1 MDWELVMAFAM
12 GAGLG
17 SFLTFGIFYVV
28 IDTFFI
34 IENDEENTEKSKD

>member
-28 IDTFFI
+28 IGTYFV
-34 IENDEENTEKSKD
+34 IENDEENTEESKD

>member
-1 MDWELVMAFAM
+1 MAFAM

-28 IDTFFI
+28 IDTFFV
-34 IENDEENTEKSKD
+34 IENDEENTEESKD

>member
-1 MDWELVMAFAM
+1 MDWELLIAFTL

-17 SFLTFGIFYVV
+17 SCLTFGIFYIV

-34 IENDEENTEKSKD
+34 IEDDDEDTEESKG

>member
-28 IDTFFI
+28 IDTFFV
-34 IENDEENTEKSKD
+34 IEDDEDTEENKN

>member
-1 MDWELVMAFAM
+1 MDWELLIAFAL

-17 SFLTFGIFYVV
+17 SCLSFGIFYIV

-34 IENDEENTEKSKD
+34 IEDADEDTEESKS

>member
-28 IDTFFI
+28 IDTFLV
-34 IENDEENTEKSKD
+34 IEKDEENTEESKD

>member
-17 SFLTFGIFYVV
+17 SFLTFGIFYIV

-34 IENDEENTEKSKD
+34 IEDGDEDTEESKG

>member
-1 MDWELVMAFAM
+1 MDWELLLAFAM

-17 SFLTFGIFYVV
+17 SCLTFGIFYVV

-34 IENDEENTEKSKD
+34 IEDDEEDTEESKG

>member
-12 GAGLG
+12 GAGLE
-17 SFLTFGIFYVV
+17 SCLTFGIFYVV

-34 IENDEENTEKSKD
+34 IEDDEEDTEENKN

>member
-34 IENDEENTEKSKD
+34 IEDDEEDTEENKN

>member
-17 SFLTFGIFYVV
+17 SFLAFGIFYVV
-28 IDTFFI
+28 IDTFFV
-34 IENDEENTEKSKD
+34 IENDEENTEESKD

>member
-17 SFLTFGIFYVV
+17 SCLTFGIFYVV

-34 IENDEENTEKSKD
+34 IEDGDEDAEENRN

>member
-28 IDTFFI
+28 IDTFFV
-34 IENDEENTEKSKD
+34 IEDGDEDDEENRN

>member
-17 SFLTFGIFYVV
+17 SFLTFGIFYVA
-28 IDTFFI
+28 IDTIFV
-34 IENDEENTEKSKD
+34 IENDEENTEENKN

>member
-28 IDTFFI
+28 IDTFFV
-34 IENDEENTEKSKD
+34 IEDGDEDTEENKN

>member
-12 GAGLG
+12 GAGHG

-28 IDTFFI
+28 IDTFFV
-34 IENDEENTEKSKD
+34 IENDEENTEESKD

>member
-1 MDWELVMAFAM
+1 MDWELLIAFAL

-17 SFLTFGIFYVV
+17 SCLTFGIFYIV

-34 IENDEENTEKSKD
+34 IEDGDEDAEESKS

>member
-28 IDTFFI
+28 IDTFYV
-34 IENDEENTEKSKD
+34 IENDEENTEESKN

>member
-17 SFLTFGIFYVV
+17 SFLIFGIFYVV
-28 IDTFFI
+28 IDTFFV
-34 IENDEENTEKSKD
+34 IENDEENTEESKD

>member
-28 IDTFFI
+28 IDTFFV
-34 IENDEENTEKSKD
+34 IENDEECIEESKD

>member
-1 MDWELVMAFAM
+1 MDWELVMAFAL

-17 SFLTFGIFYVV
+17 SCLTFSIFYIV

-34 IENDEENTEKSKD
+34 IEDGDEDTEESKN

>member
-12 GAGLG
+12 GASLG

-34 IENDEENTEKSKD
+34 IEDDEEDTEENKN